1 MKILKR
7 IKLSNFKRFPSFDVP
22 LDEALNVLIGD
33 NESGKS
39 TILTAL
45 DLVLSGNRA
54 KVETVGL
61 ESLLNSAAVAQFMA
75 GTKRFEDLPTLYVEV
90 YLTEQNAP
98 DLNGKNN
105 SDGVVCDGLTMVC
118 EPLDGY
124 GKEIGEM
131 LAQDDASFPFEYYDT
146 KFFTFSGKSYTGN
159 TRPIRHLVIDSA
171 HVSNEYATRSYVR
184 DLYDSN
190 VEEVEKHRH
199 KSEYRRHKEGFQRDV
214 LGDVNARLEKYDF
227 TLRTAGKATLESDLT
242 ISEGGVTIDHK
253 GKGQQ
258 CFIKTAF
265 ALKKPATKGNI
276 DVLLLEEPEN
286 HLSHVNMRRL
296 IGRITATI
304 DKQLFVATHSNMV
317 SARLDLR
324 KCILLNSGGT
334 QSARLADLP
343 SDTAEFF
350 MKAPDNNILEFI
362 LSERVILVEGDAEYI
377 LLESFYRAV
386 AGDAPDSD
394 SVHVISIGGTSF
406 KRYLDLAKLLGIKTA
421 VIRDNDHDYQ
431 QNCVDR
437 YTAYDGPCVKVF
449 ADQDDSRHTFEV
461 CLYEDNRSICEIA
474 FAEGRK
480 TLSVQDYMLHN
491 KSEAAFQLLKHHAD
505 ALSPPDYIRE
515 AIEWVR
521 K

>member
-7 IKLSNFKRFPSFDVP
+7 IKLSNFKRFPCFDMP
-22 LDEALNVLIGD
+22 LDETLNVLIGA

-54 KVETVGL
+54 KVETVGI

-75 GTKRFEDLPTLYVEV
+75 GNKRFEDLPVLYVEV
-90 YLTEQNAP
+90 YLTEQNDP

-105 SDGVVCDGLTMVC
+105 SDDVVCDGLTMVC

-124 GKEIGEM
+124 GKYIVEM
-131 LAQDDASFPFEYYDT
+131 LSQADASFPFEYYDT
-146 KFFTFSGKSYTGN
+146 KFFTFSGKSYTGY
-159 TRPIRHLVIDSA
+159 TRPVRHLFIDSA
-171 HVSNEYATRSYVR
+171 HVSNEYAMRSYVR
-184 DLYDSN
+184 DIYDSN
-190 VEEVEKHRH
+190 VGEVEKHKH
-199 KSEYRRHKEGFQRDV
+199 KSEYRRHKEAFKRHV
-214 LGDVNARLEKYDF
+214 LGDVNARLDNYDF

-242 ISEGGVTIDHK
+242 ISEGGVTIEHK
-253 GKGQQ
+253 GKGEQ

-276 DVLLLEEPEN
+276 DIVLLEEP
-286 HLSHVNMRRL
+286 
-296 IGRITATI
+296 IGSITGTI
-304 DKQLFVATHSNMV
+304 DKQLFVATHSNMI

-343 SDTAEFF
+343 TDTAEFF
-350 MKAPDNNILEFI
+350 MKAPDNNVLEFI
-362 LSERVILVEGDAEYI
+362 LSDRVILVEGDAEYI
-377 LLESFYRAV
+377 LLESFYKTV
-386 AGDAPDSD
+386 AGAAPDSD
-394 SVHVISIGGTSF
+394 SLHLISIGGTSF
-406 KRYLDLAKLLGIKTA
+406 KRYLDLAKLLDIKTA

-431 QNCVDR
+431 HNCVDR
-437 YTAYDGPCVKVF
+437 YAVYNGSSVKVF
-449 ADQDDSRHTFEV
+449 ADHDDSRHTFEV
-461 CLYEDNRSICEIA
+461 CLYEDNRNVCARA
-474 FAEGRK
+474 FASGRK

-491 KSEAAFQLLKHHAD
+491 KSEAAFQLLKHNAD
-505 ALSPPDYIRE
+505 ELSPPDYIRE
-515 AIEWVR
+515 AIEWIR